1 MAPARHPLVAGCR
14 APREAGVKKKQAAF
28 SQALE
33 SKRYFLFAA
42 SAVSCAALLM
52 TSHSNTPSLTPGSGS
67 PDATP
72 ATTAKKRRWPPSPC
86 GLSPEQEKA
95 IAFDEVVQSITG
107 EARAAKA
114 LDLLARL
121 EIRSLAELIQQIHS
135 PAWETRS
142 ERLPHKL
149 AVCLSRF
156 VHELDQKAAPLVDD
170 PPIEQPAHE
179 EMSEAV
185 PLPEHR
191 GPMPCT

>member
-1 MAPARHPLVAGCR
+1 MAILPEASRLWSFCFWLFCSSQDPIAIARKGVDPTWMKGVDWRHPRWMDSECR
-14 APREAGVKKKQAAF
+14 GW
-28 SQALE
+28 
-33 SKRYFLFAA
+33 
-42 SAVSCAALLM
+42 
-52 TSHSNTPSLTPGSGS
+52 
-67 PDATP
+67 